1 VVAAVQRAKDP
12 VVLVRARGLNQ
23 EPLVVGIPLLLV
35 VVGELLMQIP
45 TKGMI
50 AGEEGMVGGEV
61 NLVLV
66 GPRPLLEDFHNV
78 VAVLLR

>member
-1 VVAAVQRAKDP
+1 MVAAVQRAKDP